1 MNSLFPKETS
11 KYLTILRNPVDNFE
25 SVFNYMQLGKR
36 IGLCHG
42 PDCLQLFLS
51 RNGIPFKTVRESKS
65 EGRLFRNPM
74 LHDLGLSFKYYQN
87 RTAVQEYIRFLD
99 DEFDLVLIMD
109 HFDESL
115 VLMKRL
121 LCWNMEDILYL
132 KLNERQDVEKDAKLT
147 QEVRENIKSWNKADA
162 MLFEHFNKS
171 LWEKIE
177 NQGDSFRNELAI
189 FREKTKQIRRACVA
203 NVTKLQHLYGAK
215 FVKGYSLKNDLPEP
229 LRTFCAKMIMSEN
242 AYLNYLREKKKDR
255 NETIKVES
263 MNYKEIELE
272 IKEDEKSW
280 ELAKDLVYK
289 PV

>member
-1 MNSLFPKETS
+1 
-11 KYLTILRNPVDNFE
+11 
-25 SVFNYMQLGKR
+25 
-36 IGLCHG
+36 
-42 PDCLQLFLS
+42 
-51 RNGIPFKTVRESKS
+51 
-65 EGRLFRNPM
+65 
-74 LHDLGLSFKYYQN
+74 
-87 RTAVQEYIRFLD
+87 
-99 DEFDLVLIMD
+99 
-109 HFDESL
+109 
-115 VLMKRL
+115 
-121 LCWNMEDILYL
+121 
-132 KLNERQDVEKDAKLT
+132 
-147 QEVRENIKSWNKADA
+147 

-177 NQGDSFRNELAI
+177 NQGESFRNELAI
-189 FREKTKQIRRACVA
+189 FREKTKQIRRACVT

-263 MNYKEIELE
+263 MNYTEIELE

-280 ELAKDLVYK
+280 KLAKDLVYK